1 MRSLLAAGVAAMLA
15 LGLVGCAAQ
24 ARNVGG
30 QPRTAPPPTRLVSLS
45 PSTTEIMMTNNAAQM
60 LLGRT
65 ESCDFPDAAKA
76 KPIVMSGVKPDFE
89 RIQALNTQVAFY
101 DKALFSEADLAK
113 FKELNITLIG
123 LDSRS
128 LAGWE
133 AFQRELVKN
142 LGMESSISEKVD
154 AVYAKLDQSRGQL
167 EGTNIKVAVLIGTRD
182 YLMVPQNGLIADM
195 SKRIGLNLVAAPGDA
210 WVPANLEQL
219 ISEQPNVI
227 ISTPEGAEAILKDAR
242 LQSLQAV
249 KLKHV
254 YGIRE
259 GVLVRTGARVDQLIE
274 SLATLAKRTVETK

>member
-1 MRSLLAAGVAAMLA
+1 MRSLLAAGVAAILA
-15 LGLVGCAAQ
+15 LGLVGCATQAQ
-24 ARNVGG
+24 NVGG
-30 QPRTAPPPTRLVSLS
+30 QPRSSQPPVRLISLS

-101 DKALFSEADLAK
+101 DEALFSETDLAK

-142 LGMESSISEKVD
+142 FGMESSISEKVD
-154 AVYAKLDQSRGQL
+154 AVYARLDQSRGQL
-167 EGTNIKVAVLIGTRD
+167 DGTSIKVAVLLGTRD
-182 YLMVPQNGLIADM
+182 FLMVPEGGLIGDI
-195 SKRIGLNLVAAPGDA
+195 SKRVGLDLISAPGDA

-219 ISEQPNVI
+219 IAAEPNVI
-227 ISTPEGAEAILKDAR
+227 ISTPQGAEAILKDAR
-242 LQSLQAV
+242 FQSLQAV

-254 YGIRE
+254 YGISE
-259 GVLVRTGARVDQLIE
+259 SVLVRTGARVDQLIE
-274 SLATLAKRTVETK
+274 ALTTLAKRTVETN